1 MLMPRKYSSLL
12 ARFASI
18 EFVRDILVISG
29 GTGIAQLLPIL
40 LTPVLTR
47 MYSPED
53 MGLLGLYV
61 AFVGFCAN
69 ATTLGFSMAIV
80 SGRTDR
86 EGARLVLLSGLMVVP
101 MATVFTILLAC
112 MVVMNVLGFGELNR
126 YSIVAMWVSLI
137 FTGAFLTLRYWLVR
151 SRGYLAISHALI
163 AQSTGRMGTQVL
175 LGFTPLGWAGLIA
188 GEVVGRG
195 SGLMRVWRTAR
206 DDLGALLSGVTRR
219 DILTTASEF
228 KKFPLLTT
236 PSSLLNSLGLVLP
249 VPLITMHFGLY
260 EAGQFAVAYRVL
272 GLPLSLVGAS
282 VADVFHS
289 RIGRLSR
296 EVPKRAIR
304 FLILVSASLLAIGIL
319 PMIVVTFFGD
329 RLFQFVLGD
338 EWSTAGLLAAA
349 IAPWV
354 LMEFVVG
361 PVSRVVLVYRGQEL
375 KLIYDVLALISIVGG
390 ILYGSSQ
397 GWTLVETCRLLGW
410 TQAAVYSVYFFLLL
424 RIIRKYEMI
433 NYVDS

>member
-1 MLMPRKYSSLL
+1 MLMPRKYANLL
-12 ARFASI
+12 VRFASV

-47 MYSPED
+47 MYTPED

-80 SGRTDR
+80 SGRSDR
-86 EGARLVLLSGLMVVP
+86 EGAQLTLLSGLMVIP
-101 MATVFTILLAC
+101 MASVFTVLLAC
-112 MVVMNVLGFGELNR
+112 MVATNALGFGELNR
-126 YSIVAMWVSLI
+126 YSIMAMWTSLV

-151 SRGYLAISHALI
+151 SRGYVSISHALI

-175 LGFTPLGWAGLIA
+175 LGLTSLGWAGLIA

-195 SGLMRVWRTAR
+195 FGLTRVWRTAR
-206 DDLGALLSGVTRR
+206 DELSALLSGVTRR

-228 KKFPLLTT
+228 RKFPLLTT
-236 PSSLLNSLGLVLP
+236 PSALLNSLGLVLP

-272 GLPLSLVGAS
+272 GLPLSLIGAS

-296 EVPKRAIR
+296 ETPKRALR
-304 FLILVSASLLAIGIL
+304 FLSLVSASLFAIGIL
-319 PMIVVTFFGD
+319 PMIVVTLFGD
-329 RLFQFVLGD
+329 RLFQFVLGS
-338 EWSTAGLLAAA
+338 EWAIAGLLAAA

-375 KLIYDVLALISIVGG
+375 KLIYDVLALVSIIGG
-390 ILYGSSQ
+390 ILYGSSR
-397 GWTLVETCRLLGW
+397 GWSLVDTCRLLGW
-410 TQAAVYSVYFFLLL
+410 TQAAVYGVYFCLLL

-433 NYVDS
+433 NYVEP